1 MTSSLVKYKL
11 SELATFKYGK
21 TIRKSEIQEVG
32 NFPVYSGYQIVG
44 YLPNYKYEEP
54 QLIIVCRGVGGTGD
68 IKISPPNCS
77 ITNLAIVIS
86 CDENI
91 VDMGYLYWK
100 LLLSDTYS
108 LRTGSAQPQITIN
121 TLENFTIE
129 IEPDI
134 DKQREIAD
142 ILFCFND
149 KIELNRQINQT
160 LEQIAQAIFKSW
172 FVDFDPVKAKIQA
185 NQNGQDL
192 ERAAM
197 RAISGKTD
205 EELDQLSPEHR
216 QQLAE
221 TAALFPDEFEDS
233 ELGETPKGWEPK
245 TLSKLIELIGG
256 GTPKRSEEKYWG
268 GDIPWFS
275 VKDAPPDGDVFVI
288 DTEHKITEL
297 GLNKSST
304 KLLDEGVTIISAR
317 GTVGRLAMVGVPMAM
332 NQSCYGVKPAE
343 GLGIAYNYF
352 NLKNAVKRLK
362 QQTHGA
368 VFDTITSRTF
378 ESIFSIKPHKDC
390 VVEFENLVTPMLLRI
405 KSNLLENSALA
416 ECRDVLLPKLL
427 SGEIDLSD
435 IESTEEA
442 VA

>member
-221 TAALFPDEFEDS
+221 TAALFPDELEDS
-233 ELGETPKGWEPK
+233 EIGEIPKEWNYGTLDELCWLNKNSWTKKNAPDEVRYVDLANTNNGVIEDIQYYDWEKAPSRARRILKPRDTIVGTVRPGNRSFALIGERDKQLTGSTGFAVLTPKKSEYQEYIYIAS
-245 TLSKLIELIGG
+245 TRDANIE
-256 GTPKRSEEKYWG
+256 
-268 GDIPWFS
+268 
-275 VKDAPPDGDVFVI
+275 
-288 DTEHKITEL
+288 
-297 GLNKSST
+297 
-304 KLLDEGVTIISAR
+304 
-317 GTVGRLAMVGVPMAM
+317 RLAHLADGAA
-332 NQSCYGVKPAE
+332 YPAVRPDIVTNME
-343 GLGIAYNYF
+343 IAI
-352 NLKNAVKRLK
+352 ADEE
-362 QQTHGA
+362 
-368 VFDTITSRTF
+368 VFKKFSEIARP
-378 ESIFSIKPHKDC
+378 IFSQREYHFSQNNI
-390 VVEFENLVTPMLLRI
+390 
-405 KSNLLENSALA
+405 LEG
-416 ECRDVLLPKLL
+416 CRNTLLPKLL
-427 SGEIDLSD
+427 SGEICLDD
-435 IESTEEA
+435 TQSTV
-442 VA
+442 VAMA